1 MNSVLD
7 LLQREITSSLH
18 GLDATQTQ
26 LRPLSAPEKWSIQQI
41 VEHLLLTYSGAETA
55 LNARLAKRRPTAA
68 KPSALQR
75 IQQFAVYRLEYFPGG
90 RQAPDIVTPANGTS
104 PLSGEEL
111 ATAVQDRLT
120 RFDIFCTEAEQLFG
134 SKQCASHNV
143 LGPLSVDQ
151 WRRFQL
157 IHGRHHLK
165 QIAVIRKA
173 HNL

>member
-7 LLQREITSSLH
+7 QLQREIASSLH

-41 VEHLLLTYSGAETA
+41 VEHLLLTYSGAEMA

-68 KPSALQR
+68 KPSALQQIR
-75 IQQFAVYRLEYFPGG
+75 QFTVHRLGYFPGG
-90 RQAPDIVTPANGTS
+90 RQAPDIVTPAAGTS

-111 ATAVQDRLT
+111 ATAGRDHLS
-120 RFDIFCTEAEQLFG
+120 RFDLLCTEAEQLFG
-134 SKQCASHNV
+134 SKRCASHNV

-157 IHGRHHLK
+157 VHGRHHLK
-165 QIAVIRKA
+165 QIAAIRKA
-173 HNL
+173 NNL